1 MFTVVIAQR
10 LGVQS
15 DLVTGL
21 SLLEGICLT
30 IVLMLLAERYLFS
43 AKSRMGRRSAGR
55 LADAVVPATDGASS
69 GTA

>member
-10 LGVQS
+10 LGLQS
-15 DLVTGL
+15 DLITGL
-21 SLLEGICLT
+21 SLIEGVGLT

-43 AKSRMGRRSAGR
+43 AKSRTNRRSAGR
-55 LADAVVPATDGASS
+55 PAKVVISATGASS